1 MSKTVKLIMAFCVS
15 LCAHQLYAQDSFR
28 YTLSIDEMFRLA
40 DENSKSI
47 RTFNTGVEQAK
58 EGIKVAKNNL
68 LPSID
73 IGLSFSYLG
82 NGYIMDRN
90 FSNGA
95 KADMPHYGNNF
106 SIEASQVIYAGG
118 AISSG
123 IAIAELQ
130 QKMAELEKTNNQQ
143 DIRFLLTGYYLEL
156 YKLDNYAKVY
166 QKNIEQTH
174 KLVQDIR
181 AKYKEGAALQND
193 ITRYELQ
200 LKNLELTLTK
210 VKNNKTI
217 INHQLITVL
226 GLPKKT
232 RIVSDTTILEKEYAV
247 SSEEDWQQMATFSL
261 PTLQQSAL
269 GIDLSKQQET
279 IVKSEKLPQIALV
292 AANYMDGPITIEV
305 PAINKNFNYWYVG
318 IGVKYNLASIFKTN
332 KKSRQAKLAT
342 RRAQEQFSLAKDW
355 AENEVQASYTHYL
368 ESFTEL
374 NTQEKSLELATQNY
388 DVINNRYLNDLALI
402 TDMLDASNSK
412 LSAELQVENARI
424 NILFN
429 YYKMKKATGNL

>member
-73 IGLSFSYLG
+73 VGLSFSYLG

-247 SSEEDWQQMATFSL
+247 FSEEDWQQMATFSL

-269 GIDLSKQQET
+269 GIDISKQQET

-305 PAINKNFNYWYVG
+305 SAINKNFNYWYVG